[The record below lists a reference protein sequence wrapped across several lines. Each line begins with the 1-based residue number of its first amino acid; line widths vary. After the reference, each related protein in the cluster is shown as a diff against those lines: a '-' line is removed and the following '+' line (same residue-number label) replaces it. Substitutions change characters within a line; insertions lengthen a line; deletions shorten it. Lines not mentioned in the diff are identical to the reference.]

1 MQFLK
6 VAHELITDANITS
19 NEFRIYSYLMSRYN
33 KHNNCAYPSIEVIAK
48 KVSISISTVKR
59 SIKRLVEL
67 GYMIIEKKKGV
78 NGNYNEY
85 KNFKFLIADKK
96 FKGEGLKVKVVQ
108 DEKKE
113 CKNHLIV
120 SDYKENGMQMK
131 IEEVSPYTIEHQQ
144 KISLVLKQGIKLT
157 EKQRFIL
164 GDMDLEV
171 LREALRIF
179 KKKNGK
185 KFTFLMGIYL
195 DIAEKKLIEI
205 SNDIEKYL
213 CGSYIRMTQEE
224 RETQQA
230 LRELE
235 MYGVSFYV

>member
-1 MQFLK
+1 M
-6 VAHELITDANITS
+6 
-19 NEFRIYSYLMSRYN
+19 
-33 KHNNCAYPSIEVIAK
+33 
-48 KVSISISTVKR
+48 
-59 SIKRLVEL
+59 
-67 GYMIIEKKKGV
+67 
-78 NGNYNEY
+78 
-85 KNFKFLIADKK
+85 
-96 FKGEGLKVKVVQ
+96 Q

-113 CKNHLIV
+113 YKNPLIV
-120 SDYKENGMQMK
+120 SDYKESGIQMK
-131 IEEVSPYTIEHQQ
+131 IEEVSPYTIEKKK

-171 LREALRIF
+171 LREALRRF

-213 CGSYIRMTQEE
+213 CGSYVRMT
-224 RETQQA
+224 
-230 LRELE
+230 
-235 MYGVSFYV
+235 

>member
-6 VAHELITDANITS
+6 VAHELITDANIIS

-33 KHNNCAYPSIEVIAK
+33 KNSNCAYPAIEIIAK

-85 KNFKFLIADKK
+85 KNFKFLIAYKK
-96 FKGEGLKVKVVQ
+96 FKKEELKAKVVQ
-108 DEKKE
+108 DQRKE
-113 CKNHLIV
+113 CKNALIV
-120 SDYKENGMQMK
+120 SDHKGSSMQME
-131 IEEVSPYTIEHQQ
+131 IEEISPYTIEHQQ
-144 KISLVLKQGIKLT
+144 KISLVLKQVIKLT
-157 EKQRFIL
+157 EKQSFIL

-171 LREALRIF
+171 LRESLRIF

-235 MYGVSFYV
+235 MYGVPFYA